1 MENESPYGLQ
11 INKKPIFQII
21 PIVFLE
27 AWGSVLRNVE
37 RQLIEFLLTE
47 AKVVSKAVVDKCE
60 VKSREIFQENFRATR
75 NKVKNKSKG

>member
-11 INKKPIFQII
+11 INKKSIFQII

-37 RQLIEFLLTE
+37 RQLIELLLAE
-47 AKVVSKAVVDKCE
+47 A
-60 VKSREIFQENFRATR
+60 
-75 NKVKNKSKG
+75 

>member
-1 MENESPYGLQ
+1 M
-11 INKKPIFQII
+11 
-21 PIVFLE
+21 
-27 AWGSVLRNVE
+27 E

-75 NKVKNKSKG
+75 NKVKNKSKGYLLHWGLGTTRDG